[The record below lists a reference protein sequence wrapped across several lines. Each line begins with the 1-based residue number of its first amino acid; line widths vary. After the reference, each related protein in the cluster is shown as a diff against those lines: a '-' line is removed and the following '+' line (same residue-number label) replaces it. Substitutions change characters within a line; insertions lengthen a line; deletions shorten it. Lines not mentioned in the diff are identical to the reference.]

1 LVSQAVGDVLG
12 MRARG
17 EGSWEQTLVAA
28 LRTRRLVLLMD
39 GCEHLLAACA
49 RLVELV
55 LRTCPGVHVLA
66 TSREPL
72 GVEGEVVWR
81 GAPVSLPAGGGSG
94 GPPRGRGGG
103 GGGGVVGGGGGG
115 GAARSAGA
123 GPTGTAGGGAPPR
136 R

>member
-81 GAPVSLPAGGGSG
+81 VAAVVLPAGGGRG
-94 GPPRGRGGG
+94 GPRRGRGGG
-103 GGGGVVGGGGGG
+103 GGGGVAGRGG
-115 GAARSAGA
+115 
-123 GPTGTAGGGAPPR
+123 AGGGRASASGGPR
-136 R
+136 GPRGG